1 MKKNNIRR
9 HTCRA
14 KILTKSYYSFFVFKY
29 IIKCFPV
36 SVINIIITGSTCDAY
51 YLFFFFFTYTTTCPY
66 TSCEA
71 FFYNKNFNWQLI
83 H

>member
-29 IIKCFPV
+29 IIRCFPV
-36 SVINIIITGSTCDAY
+36 SVINIIITGVLVVHT
-51 YLFFFFFTYTTTCPY
+51 LFFFTYTTTCPY

-71 FFYNKNFNWQLI
+71 FFYNKNLN
-83 H
+83 